1 MQHTSNTLQYNI
13 TITDSQEKSN
23 IFNNYFTSIFTQEG
37 LSSLPELNDSP
48 FPKIS
53 HISISVDGVANL
65 LRNLNPHKA
74 TGPDGIPAY
83 FLKECSIEIAPILT
97 LIFQYSSVHQGP
109 MPDEWKTANIIPI
122 FEKGDR
128 TNTGNYRPVSLTSI
142 CSKLLEH
149 IIYSSNFSHLKEY
162 NILCEEQHGFQ
173 ADKSCET
180 QLIIQ

>member
-1 MQHTSNTLQYNI
+1 M
-13 TITDSQEKSN
+13 
-23 IFNNYFTSIFTQEG
+23 
-37 LSSLPELNDSP
+37 SSLPELNDSP

-65 LRNLNPHKA
+65 LHNLNPHKD
-74 TGPDGIPAY
+74 TGPDGIPVY

-97 LIFQYSSVHQGP
+97 LIFQCSIQQGA

-122 FEKGDR
+122 FKKGDH

-149 IIYSSNFSHLKEY
+149 IIYAVFLV
-162 NILCEEQHGFQ
+162 
-173 ADKSCET
+173 T
-180 QLIIQ
+180 